1 MENDWH
7 IDAVIHAPQRLRICA
22 ILQRIDA
29 IQFTTLRDI
38 LGMRD
43 PSLSKHLSVLASAE
57 YIEIK
62 KEVSPF
68 RKDSRRTA
76 WISLTKAGKKAFDN
90 YLQTIDVMTNLDTA
104 YLEQHRNMPPKATL
118 PHTHPHN

>member
-38 LGMRD
+38 LGMKD
-43 PSLSKHLSVLASAE
+43 SSLSKHLSALANTE

-76 WISLTKAGKKAFDN
+76 WISLTKTGKKAFDN
-90 YLQTIDVMTNLDTA
+90 YLRTIDVMVSLDTTF
-104 YLEQHRNMPPKATL
+104 LEQYR
-118 PHTHPHN
+118 HTSSSV